1 MKEKK
6 KQKFSIFFRKIILL
20 LLIIGG
26 TGYCYYFFIA
36 NANFKNVIPGKV
48 YRSAQPSDTQIRKFI
63 KKYEIKT
70 VINLRAKK
78 IKDFEKEKLATE
90 QSGAQFIGLN
100 LSGNRLISPSELLK
114 LIEVLETSQTP
125 VLIHCKSGVDR
136 GGFVSAIAAM
146 VIGHEDFIDAKKQAY
161 VPPGPRKRKDFS
173 KRRGYVYNYAHISD
187 TLKLYEDYCEQN
199 NLDTNGWEQFAKWA
213 GELPPAEEL
222 DLEYYEPAY
231 SYFPFLSENKKFMP
245 IGKLIR
251 EVYPQFS
258 IQILIVVLITF
269 CMVQTGDNK
278 KRF

>member
-1 MKEKK
+1 MIEKK
-6 KQKFSIFFRKIILL
+6 KQKFSIYFRKIILP

-48 YRSAQPSDTQIRKFI
+48 YRSAQPSDTQTRKFI

-100 LSGNRLISPSELLK
+100 LSGNRIISPSELLK

-146 VIGHEDFIDAKKQAY
+146 VIGREDYDNAKKQAY

-199 NLDTNGWEQFAKWA
+199 NLGTNGWEQFAKWA
-213 GELPPAEEL
+213 RELPPAEEL
-222 DLEYYEPAY
+222 DLDYYEPAY
-231 SYFPFLSENKKFMP
+231 SYFPFFSENKKFMP

-251 EVYPQFS
+251 EAYLQFS
-258 IQILIVVLITF
+258 VQILIVVLITL
-269 CMVQTGDNK
+269 CMVKHENNK
-278 KRF
+278 KLI